1 MKTPIASIFIAI
13 LAVTTGAEAQDAK
26 NQPKPRPA
34 PTQPATVP
42 LAVNNP
48 PSARMVNDATVPPS
62 PQEQERLERLGGQPL
77 LWLKT
82 MAAHHESSRKIQGAA
97 SNGGGSPAQARSTS
111 PSTSSTKAVKRK
123 KAPKKTSA
131 KAR

>member
-1 MKTPIASIFIAI
+1 MRKSIASIFIAI

-42 LAVNNP
+42 LAVKNP

-77 LWLKT
+77 LWLKII
-82 MAAHHESSRKIQGAA
+82 IQ
-97 SNGGGSPAQARSTS
+97 S
-111 PSTSSTKAVKRK
+111 
-123 KAPKKTSA
+123 
-131 KAR
+131 